1 MPKTFTRL
9 CCKPQA
15 LTVTVNNDL
24 PQTLTA
30 NNRGV
35 LSRTDT
41 TNVSFHVEGDVSVD
55 GRMHIEE
62 VVGDEFLKVSD
73 ERKKQK
79 ITALDQQESTRIL
92 KGLEPVSFEYKS
104 TKTPSIGFI
113 AQQAEKV
120 DPALVAKTKDGY
132 YAMNYGSVSV
142 HTAVAMQALLTRV
155 DELEKKLQLLDQ

>member
-1 MPKTFTRL
+1 M
-9 CCKPQA
+9 
-15 LTVTVNNDL
+15 TVNNDL

-41 TNVSFHVEGDVSVD
+41 TNVSLHVQGDVSVD

-73 ERKKQK
+73 ARKKQS
-79 ITALDQQESTRIL
+79 IEAMSEAESIRIM
-92 KGLEPVSFEYKS
+92 KGLEPVAFEYKK
-104 TKTPSIGFI
+104 TKTPSIGYI
-113 AQQAEKV
+113 AQQAEQV
-120 DPALVAKTKDGY
+120 DPALVTKTADGY

-142 HTAVAMQALLTRV
+142 HTTVAMQALLKRV
-155 DELEKKLQLLDQ
+155 EELEAKLKSNK